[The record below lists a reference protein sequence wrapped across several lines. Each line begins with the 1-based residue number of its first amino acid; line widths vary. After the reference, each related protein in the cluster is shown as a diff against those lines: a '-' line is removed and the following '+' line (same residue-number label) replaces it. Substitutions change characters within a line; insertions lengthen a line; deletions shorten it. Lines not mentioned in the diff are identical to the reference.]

1 MAFIVQRAKFVYLV
15 RLFFMVITKMK
26 KKQKKF
32 LMKMGFFTLVMLEE
46 FFRILGMELK
56 LLIELKKFLN

>member
-1 MAFIVQRAKFVYLV
+1 
-15 RLFFMVITKMK
+15 MVITKMK